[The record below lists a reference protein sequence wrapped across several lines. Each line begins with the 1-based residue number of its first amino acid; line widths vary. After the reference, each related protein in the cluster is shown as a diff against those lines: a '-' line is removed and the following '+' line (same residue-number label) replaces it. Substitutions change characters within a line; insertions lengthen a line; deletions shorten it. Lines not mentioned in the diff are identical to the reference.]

1 MKYVITGINRL
12 TGEREAISLPM
23 QEWKADLATKREKSR
38 HAKLRQRGGL
48 PAYTWLRKERLEA
61 RPVEMIFRD
70 D

>member
-12 TGEREAISLPM
+12 TGEREVISLPM
-23 QEWKADLATKREKSR
+23 QEWKADLTIKREKGR

-48 PAYTWLRKERLEA
+48 PAYTRLRKE

>member
-12 TGEREAISLPM
+12 TGEREVISLPM
-23 QEWKADLATKREKSR
+23 QEWKADLTIKREKGR

-48 PAYTWLRKERLEA
+48 PAYTRLRKERLEA